1 MTDPSLKLIVL
12 KTTDTEALRQFYTQI
27 GFEFAEEQHGSG
39 PVHCS
44 AALGHGVLEI
54 YPLPDGA
61 HADATTRL
69 GFGVA
74 NLHSVLTGL
83 GDDWTPKQTEWGLR
97 AVVRDPDG
105 RAVELYETI
114 GSES

>member
-12 KTTDTEALRQFYTQI
+12 KTTDIGLLRQFYTQL
-27 GFEFAEEQHGSG
+27 GFQFVEEQHGKG

-44 AALGHGVLEI
+44 ASLGDGILEI

-61 HADATTRL
+61 EADLTTRL
-69 GFGVA
+69 GFSVLDP
-74 NLHSVLTGL
+74 NSVLTGL
-83 GDDWTPKQTEWGLR
+83 GDVSAPKQTDWGLR

-105 RAVELYETI
+105 RAVELYETT
-114 GSES
+114 